1 MAEILLFV
9 ASVVL
14 GLLILT
20 FLVAIHEL
28 GHGIAARRN
37 GVVVEEFGIGFP
49 PRAKSKK
56 IKQSILGKNVR
67 YSLNWLP
74 LGGFVKLQGE
84 HDSDSG
90 KGDYGA
96 ATFWQ
101 KTKILLAGVAVNWL
115 AAVVLLA
122 GLSLYGI
129 PKILPDE
136 VGQFTVASDTAV
148 ISEPPQILSLQDGS
162 PAVQAGMAEGDIV
175 LKFGDSSIAS
185 AGDLIEASR
194 AAAGQT
200 VDLVLDRDGSQQTV
214 AVTLRSDAEAK
225 DQGYLGAGLSE
236 RERLR
241 STWSAPIVGVGLTFQ
256 MTWLTL
262 GGVGDTLAN
271 FVSGVVQ
278 QLSTDG
284 AQRQAA
290 REKVTEAGQNVAGPV
305 GLIGAILPRLIEAGP
320 AHIVL
325 ITAIIS
331 LSLAVLNA
339 LPIPALD
346 GGRWFLTA
354 LYRLLRRPLTPEREE
369 AINATGFLV
378 LIGLFI
384 LITIADIGKF

>member
-1 MAEILLFV
+1 MAEVLLLIG
-9 ASVVL
+9 SIIL

-28 GHGIAARRN
+28 GHGILARRN

-49 PRAKSKK
+49 PRAKKWKVKK
-56 IKQSILGKNVR
+56 SILGENVT

-84 HDSDSG
+84 HDSDTG

-96 ATFWQ
+96 ASFWA

-129 PKILPDE
+129 PKLLPDSI
-136 VGQFTVASDTAV
+136 GQFTVASDTTV
-148 ISEPPQILSLQDGS
+148 IGEPPRILSVQDGS
-162 PAVQAGMAEGDIV
+162 PAMEAGLQQGDTVLRFDGAEV
-175 LKFGDSSIAS
+175 ASSDALIT
-185 AGDLIEASR
+185 AGRE
-194 AAAGQT
+194 AAGQT
-200 VDLVLDRDGSQQTV
+200 VDVVIDRDGSEQTLT
-214 AVTLRSDAEAK
+214 VTLRDEQAGSE
-225 DQGYLGAGLSE
+225 QGYLGAGLDG

-241 STWSAPIVGVGLTFQ
+241 ATWSAPIVGVGLTMQ

-262 GGVGDTLAN
+262 NGVAETLAN
-271 FVSGVVQ
+271 FVVGVVQ
-278 QLSTDG
+278 QINPDG
-284 AQRQAA
+284 AQREAA
-290 REKVTEAGQNVAGPV
+290 REKVAEAGQNVAGPV

-320 AHIVL
+320 AHIIL

-354 LYRLLRRPLTPEREE
+354 VYRLLRRPLTAEREE
-369 AINATGFLV
+369 AINATGFLI

>member
-1 MAEILLFV
+1 MAEVLLLIG
-9 ASVVL
+9 SIIL

-49 PRAKSKK
+49 PRAKSWKVKK
-56 IKQSILGKNVR
+56 SILGKNVR

-84 HDSDSG
+84 HDADTG

-96 ATFWQ
+96 ASFWV
-101 KTKILLAGVAVNWL
+101 KTKILLAGVAINWL

-122 GLSLYGI
+122 GLSLYGVPRLI
-129 PKILPDE
+129 DD
-136 VGQFTVASDTAV
+136 QFVVSGDSVTIGEA
-148 ISEPPQILSLQDGS
+148 PQILSTQEGS
-162 PAVQAGMAEGDIV
+162 PAEAAGIQPGDRVVQFDGTDITSADQLVQAGRD
-175 LKFGDSSIAS
+175 
-185 AGDLIEASR
+185 
-194 AAAGQT
+194 AAGQT
-200 VDLVLDRDGSQQTV
+200 IDIVVERDGREQTLTANV
-214 AVTLRSDAEAK
+214 RDADEGDEK
-225 DQGYLGAGLSE
+225 GYLGAGLGE
-236 RERLR
+236 RERYQA
-241 STWSAPIVGVGLTFQ
+241 TWSAPIVGVGLTLQ

-262 GGVGDTLAN
+262 QGIADTFSN
-271 FVSGVVQ
+271 FIVGVVQ
-278 QLSTDG
+278 QISLDET
-284 AQRQAA
+284 QRAA
-290 REKVTEAGQNVAGPV
+290 GGEKVSAAGQNVAGPV

-320 AHIVL
+320 AYVVL

-354 LYRLLRRPLTPEREE
+354 LFRVLRRPLTAEREE
-369 AINATGFLV
+369 SINAIGFLC
-378 LIGLFI
+378 LMGLFV

>member
-1 MAEILLFV
+1 MADVLLLMG
-9 ASVVL
+9 SIIL

-28 GHGIAARRN
+28 GHAIAARRN
-37 GVVVEEFGIGFP
+37 GVNVEEFGIGFP
-49 PRAKSKK
+49 PRAKSWQP
-56 IKQSILGKNVR
+56 KQSFLGKNVR

-96 ATFWQ
+96 ASFWA
-101 KTKILLAGVAVNWL
+101 KTKILLAGVAINWL

-122 GLSLYGI
+122 GLSLYGV
-129 PKILPDE
+129 PKLIDN
-136 VGQFTVASDTAV
+136 QFTVAADSVTIGEA
-148 ISEPPQILSLQDGS
+148 PQVLSTQEDS
-162 PAVQAGMAEGDIV
+162 PAAKAGMMAGDTVVRFDGNEITSADQLVQAGRD
-175 LKFGDSSIAS
+175 
-185 AGDLIEASR
+185 
-194 AAAGQT
+194 AAGQT
-200 VDLVLDRDGSQQTV
+200 VDVVVEREGRQQTLSV
-214 AVTLRSDAEAK
+214 SVREADEGDEK
-225 DQGYLGAGLSE
+225 GYLGAGLGE
-236 RERLR
+236 RERYR
-241 STWSAPIVGVGLTFQ
+241 ATWSAPIVGAGLTLQ

-262 GGVGDTLAN
+262 QGVVDTLAN
-271 FVSGVVQ
+271 FVVGVVQ
-278 QLSTDG
+278 QLSFDG
-284 AQRQAA
+284 TQREVA
-290 REKVTEAGQNVAGPV
+290 REKVSAAGQNVAGPV

-320 AHIVL
+320 AYVVL

-354 LYRLLRRPLTPEREE
+354 IFRALKRPLTAEREE
-369 AINATGFLV
+369 AINAIGFLC
-378 LIGLFI
+378 LMGLFV